1 MYEAFFGL
9 RELPFALTPDPR
21 FLWLSETHQEGL
33 ATLYYGISRRKG
45 FILLTG
51 EVGAGKTTL
60 LRTTLHHLAQDV
72 NVALVM
78 NTADIGSVDLL
89 KLVVAEYG
97 LKGRF
102 ETKADYIIALNQFLL
117 EQLRRGLNTVLII
130 DEAQNLQVQALE
142 EVRLLSNLETER
154 EKLLQ
159 IVLTGQPELLGKLAD
174 PSLRQLRQR
183 IALEHHVDSLRA
195 SEIEAYL
202 EHRVQTAGGRY
213 DDLFA
218 PGSERVFFE
227 FSQGCPRLVNLLGD
241 RTLLSAYAQQVRRVP
256 VALLEQKAK
265 EMVAARSRGTASAP
279 EPGEGI

>member
-21 FLWLSETHQEGL
+21 FLWMSDTHQEGL

-60 LRTTLHHLAQDV
+60 LRTTLHHLDQDV
-72 NVALVM
+72 NVALLM
-78 NTADIGSVDLL
+78 NTADLDPVDLL
-89 KLVVAEYG
+89 KLIVAEFG
-97 LKGRF
+97 LRGRF

-117 EQLRRGLNTVLII
+117 EQLRRGQNTVLVI
-130 DEAQNLQVQALE
+130 DEAQNLQLRALE
-142 EVRLLSNLETER
+142 EVRLLSNLETET

-159 IVLTGQPELLGKLAD
+159 IVLTGQPELLDKLAE

-183 IALEHHVDSLRA
+183 IALEHHVDSLLA
-195 SEIEAYL
+195 SEITPYL
-202 EHRVQTAGGRY
+202 EHRISAAGGQFEHI
-213 DDLFA
+213 FA
-218 PGSERVFFE
+218 RGVEDVFFD

-241 RTLLSAYAQQVRRVP
+241 RSLLAAYAQQLRPVP
-256 VALLEQKAK
+256 IGLVEQKAK
-265 EMVAARSRGTASAP
+265 ELAASRAP
-279 EPGEGI
+279 RPGEVRPLSR

>member
-60 LRTTLHHLAQDV
+60 LRTTLHHLSEDI

-78 NTADIGSVDLL
+78 NTADIGSLDLL

-97 LKGRF
+97 LQGRF

-159 IVLTGQPELLGKLAD
+159 IVLTGQPELLSKLAD

-195 SEIEAYL
+195 AELPAYL

-241 RTLLSAYAQQVRRVP
+241 RTLLAAYSQQVRRVP

-265 EMVAARSRGTASAP
+265 ELVTSRISRVGA
-279 EPGEGI
+279 ERD